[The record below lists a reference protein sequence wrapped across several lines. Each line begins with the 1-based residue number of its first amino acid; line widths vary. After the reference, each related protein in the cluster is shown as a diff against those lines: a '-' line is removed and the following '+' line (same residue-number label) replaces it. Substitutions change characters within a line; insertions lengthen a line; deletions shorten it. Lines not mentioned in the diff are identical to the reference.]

1 MNRRER
7 LRLLNAPGLTAG
19 VDEAGRGPLAGPV
32 FAAAVILDPRNGIR
46 GLRDSKQLLP
56 EERERL
62 AVRIRATAIAW
73 AVGWADAGE
82 IDVLNILQATLLAM
96 RRALLGLAVPP
107 ERVCVDGD
115 RCPGGAMLGLDC
127 AMEAIIGGDE
137 CVKVISAASILAKTG
152 RDAFMSRVAGVYP
165 GYGFERHKGY
175 ATDDHLARLATLGP
189 CRLHRRSFAPVA
201 GCMQVASVGPTDGF
215 VPIPEAGFV
224 PAAS

>member
-1 MNRRER
+1 MKPD
-7 LRLLNAPGLTAG
+7 LNAFVPTY
-19 VDEAGRGPLAGPV
+19 PV
-32 FAAAVILDPRNGIR
+32 GNDRAMAAY
-46 GLRDSKQLLP
+46 
-56 EERERL
+56 
-62 AVRIRATAIAW
+62 W
-73 AVGWADAGE
+73 
-82 IDVLNILQATLLAM
+82 
-96 RRALLGLAVPP
+96 
-107 ERVCVDGD
+107 
-115 RCPGGAMLGLDC
+115 
-127 AMEAIIGGDE
+127 GDE

-201 GCMQVASVGPTDGF
+201 GCMPVASVGPTAGF